1 MTKLRKGDSP
11 HLKVESLAFGGLGV
25 AKYGDKVVFVR
36 GAIPQQTVKTAI
48 IKKRKSY
55 FEGIAL
61 DVIEESEYYFKP
73 PCLHFKYCG
82 GCSHQNL
89 YYTEQLNQKQKQVED
104 IFLRLGGYES
114 QKVNKIVGCVD
125 VWNYRNKMEF
135 TFSKNIWYE
144 NSNSPNMPLALGLHI
159 PKRFDKILDISD
171 CHIQDIECNSILK
184 LVKELSI
191 DHDLSVWDVR
201 KHVGFLRNVVIRKG
215 FNTDEIMVNFI
226 TSEYDRE
233 KLIPIAKELSTR
245 FSKIISI
252 VNNINSRHGGSSQGQ
267 SEYNLYGKSVIHE
280 KLGDYKFIIS
290 ANSFFQTNT
299 KQAEKLYQIILNECK
314 LTKKDVVYDLFCG
327 TGSIS
332 IFLANRAKHVFG
344 FELVKSAIK
353 DAKNNL
359 KLNDIDNCTFFE
371 GDLMNIFTNNNELEN
386 IPKPDV
392 MVIDPP
398 RSGMHP
404 KTVNQVL
411 EQTPKRI
418 VYVSCNPSTQVRDI
432 KFFTENSYSIINIQ
446 PVDMF
451 PHTPHIENIVTMEIK
466 K

>member
-1 MTKLRKGDSP
+1 
-11 HLKVESLAFGGLGV
+11 
-25 AKYGDKVVFVR
+25 
-36 GAIPQQTVKTAI
+36 
-48 IKKRKSY
+48 
-55 FEGIAL
+55 
-61 DVIEESEYYFKP
+61 
-73 PCLHFKYCG
+73 
-82 GCSHQNL
+82 
-89 YYTEQLNQKQKQVED
+89 
-104 IFLRLGGYES
+104 
-114 QKVNKIVGCVD
+114 
-125 VWNYRNKMEF
+125 MEF

-184 LVKELSI
+184 SVKELSI

-215 FNTDEIMVNFI
+215 FYTDEIMVNFI

-432 KFFTENSYSIINIQ
+432 KFFTANSYNIINIQ

-451 PHTPHIENIVTMEIK
+451 PHTPHIENIVTMEI
-466 K
+466 